1 MLTTPGCRTSLVCGC
16 SMNLARFPL
25 DQQTCHLNLAS
36 CELLPLLLLL
46 LLYMLLLLQ
55 TAGPRQT

>member
-1 MLTTPGCRTSLVCGC
+1 MLTRTSLVCGC

-36 CELLPLLLLL
+36 CELLLLLLL
-46 LLYMLLLLQ
+46 L
-55 TAGPRQT
+55 

>member
-1 MLTTPGCRTSLVCGC
+1 MCGC

-46 LLYMLLLLQ
+46 YMLLLLQ